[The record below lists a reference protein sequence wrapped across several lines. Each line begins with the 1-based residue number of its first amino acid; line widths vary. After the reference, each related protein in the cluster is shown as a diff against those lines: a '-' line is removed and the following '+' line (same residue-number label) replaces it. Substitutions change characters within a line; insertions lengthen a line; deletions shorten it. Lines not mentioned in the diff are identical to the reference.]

1 MSMAFFCWMMM
12 CPVEYSHSI
21 TLSADENSS
30 RFHDVVAAMIIKI
43 ADYTYWPEGRD
54 PAKGDEITLAV
65 LSEDKQILNV
75 FLRSVHN
82 RKVGKVIWKVKQ
94 VTSLSEAEGY
104 SILFVDDHHKTGG
117 QEWYA
122 RFHDRGI
129 LTFGEGENANCMF
142 NFILLN
148 GQVRFDLDLNAA
160 KSAGMGFD
168 SRMIKLARQLKKGA
182 NP

>member
-1 MSMAFFCWMMM
+1 MMLSSGCIYPM
-12 CPVEYSHSI
+12 TV
-21 TLSADENSS
+21 SADTISGG
-30 RFHDVVAAMIIKI
+30 FHEVVAAMIIKI
-43 ADYTYWPEGRD
+43 ADYTSWPKGRD
-54 PAKGDEITLAV
+54 PAKDHEITLAV

-75 FLRSVHN
+75 FLRSIHN

-117 QEWYA
+117 QEWHA

-142 NFILLN
+142 NFLLLN
-148 GQVRFDLDLNAA
+148 GKVRFDLDLNAA

-168 SRMIKLARQLKKGA
+168 SRMIKLARQLKKGT

>member
-1 MSMAFFCWMMM
+1 M
-12 CPVEYSHSI
+12 
-21 TLSADENSS
+21 SADENSS

-43 ADYTYWPEGRD
+43 ADYTYWTEGID

-65 LSEDKQILNV
+65 WSEDKQTLNV

-82 RKVGKVIWKVKQ
+82 RKVGKVKQ
-94 VTSLSEAEGY
+94 ETSLSEAEGY

-117 QEWYA
+117 QERYA

-142 NFILLN
+142 NFYC
-148 GQVRFDLDLNAA
+148 
-160 KSAGMGFD
+160 
-168 SRMIKLARQLKKGA
+168 
-182 NP
+182 